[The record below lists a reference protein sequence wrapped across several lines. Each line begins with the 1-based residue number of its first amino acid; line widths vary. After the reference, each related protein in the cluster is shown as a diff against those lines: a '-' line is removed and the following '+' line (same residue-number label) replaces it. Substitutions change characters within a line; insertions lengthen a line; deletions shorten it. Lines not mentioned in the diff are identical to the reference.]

1 MMTISGLNEDAP
13 PVAPV
18 AAPSFYVRYKKALLV
33 GGAIALSAIGIGV
46 ALFVK
51 RKRS

>member
-13 PVAPV
+13 PAPV
-18 AAPSFYVRYKKALLV
+18 AQPSFYVRYKKALLI
-33 GGAIALSAIGIGV
+33 GGAIALGVIGTGV
-46 ALFVK
+46 ALFIK